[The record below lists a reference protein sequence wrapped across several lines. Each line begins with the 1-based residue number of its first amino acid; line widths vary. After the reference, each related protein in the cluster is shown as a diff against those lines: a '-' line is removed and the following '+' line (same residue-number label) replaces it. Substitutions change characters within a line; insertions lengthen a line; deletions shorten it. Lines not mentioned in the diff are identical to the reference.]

1 MAINSGLLI
10 HDVVFRSTTGIT
22 RERKRTFDE
31 YTLHKVRVVPNVSR
45 KYSTAGE
52 IPADSAVL
60 FVDATYSYCEP
71 ISTDEA
77 EAEDEN
83 EENSEVDED
92 SEGEDVSSDD
102 TLTTGSSGST
112 PLVPIV
118 GDEIVF
124 ANRVWQVASV
134 TMVYG
139 TGAKVHHWEM
149 LLV

>member
-31 YTLHKVRVVPNVSR
+31 YNLYKVRVVPNISR
-45 KYSTAGE
+45 KDSTAGE

-60 FVDATYSYCEP
+60 FVDATHSYCEP
-71 ISTDEA
+71 VSTDEA
-77 EAEDEN
+77 ED

-92 SEGEDVSSDD
+92 SEGEDVSSDG
-102 TLTTGSSGST
+102 TLTTSSSGST

>member
-31 YTLHKVRVVPNVSR
+31 YTLHKVRIVPNVSR

-52 IPADSAVL
+52 IPDDSAML

-71 ISTDEA
+71 VSTDEA
-77 EAEDEN
+77 DD
-83 EENSEVDED
+83 EENSGVDED

-139 TGAKVHHWEM
+139 TAKVHHWEM